1 MRFDNKK
8 YITKRIR
15 FLGWGFFLI
24 FLIIGGKAFYYQVV
38 ISEWLSE
45 KALRQYEKEFVYSG
59 KRGAILDASGRN
71 LAVSIDAES
80 IGAHPKQIKNLAET
94 AKILSDSLSIPKKD
108 LVTRLSSAKQPFV
121 WIKRKVTSREVSLVK
136 AFDLPGVVFKSEHK
150 RYYPNKFL
158 AAQILGFVDMDNK
171 GLAGIEL
178 TYDEVLKG
186 YQDSIKVRRDALG
199 NSFEAE
205 KAIVPDYN
213 GNNLILT
220 IDAMIQY
227 SAEKALASAVT
238 EFGAQSGMVL
248 VMSPRT
254 GDILAMAH
262 YPFYNLNA
270 HAEFDKNLWRV
281 RSVTDPFEPGS
292 TMKIFSAAAAIE
304 SGTANSQTQFFCE
317 NGAYRIGR
325 NTVHDTHSYGTLTL
339 QEIVKYSSNI
349 GAIKVGQ
356 FVGEEI
362 LYKNLKNFGFGDK
375 TGLALSGE
383 TSGILAHFKKWRKID
398 AGTIAFG
405 QGISVSAIQM
415 VAATGALANGG
426 SLMKPQLIK
435 AIVDQ
440 DGKIVQEFK
449 PVKIRQACS
458 PKTAATIREMM
469 KEVITTGGTGTNAA
483 MEGYTVCGKTGTAQK
498 IINGAYARGKYVS
511 SFIGFV
517 PADRAEAVIMVI
529 IDEPT
534 KRHYGGT
541 VAAPAFKKIA
551 LEMLGYLNIPPENM
565 NNRFTVALQREAEG

>member
-1 MRFDNKK
+1 MRNDTEKFTK
-8 YITKRIR
+8 KRIR

-24 FLIIGGKAFYYQVV
+24 FMIIGGKAFYYQVV
-38 ISEWLSE
+38 ISQWLSE
-45 KALRQYEKEFVYSG
+45 KALRQYEREFVYSG
-59 KRGAILDASGRN
+59 KRGAILDASGRH

-80 IGAHPKQIKNLAET
+80 VGVHPKQIKNAAMT
-94 AKILSDSLSIPKKD
+94 AKILSDALNISQKELIA
-108 LVTRLSSAKQPFV
+108 RFSSEKRPFIWV
-121 WIKRKVTSREVSLVK
+121 KRKVTPKEVSLVK
-136 AFDLPGVVFKSEHK
+136 AFNLPGVVFKSEHK

-158 AAQILGFVDMDNK
+158 ASQVLGFVDIDNR

-199 NSFEAE
+199 HSFESE
-205 KAIVPDYN
+205 GTIVPDYN
-213 GNNLILT
+213 GNTLVLT

-227 SAEKALASAVT
+227 SAEKALEFAVT
-238 EFGAQSGMVL
+238 EFGAKSGMVL
-248 VMSPRT
+248 VSSPRT

-262 YPFYNLNA
+262 YPAYNLNS
-270 HAEFDKNLWRV
+270 HSDYDKNLWRA

-292 TMKIFSAAAAIE
+292 TMKIFSAAAAID
-304 SGTANSQTQFFCE
+304 SGLCKPQTEFYCE
-317 NGAYRIGR
+317 NGAYRVGS
-325 NTVHDTHSYGTLTL
+325 NTVHDTHAYGTLTL

-349 GAIKVGQ
+349 GAIKIGQ
-356 FVGEEI
+356 FIGEET
-362 LYKNLKNFGFGDK
+362 LYNTLRRFGFGEK

-383 TSGILAHFKKWRKID
+383 SSGTLAHFRKWRKID

-405 QGISVSAIQM
+405 QGVSVSAVQM
-415 VAATGALANGG
+415 IAATGALANGG
-426 SLMKPQLIK
+426 ALMKPQLIK
-435 AIVDQ
+435 AIVDP

-449 PVKIRQACS
+449 PVRIRQACS
-458 PKTAATIREMM
+458 PNTAATIRQMM

-498 IINGAYARGKYVS
+498 IVNGAYARGKYVS
-511 SFIGFV
+511 SFIGFL

-529 IDEPT
+529 IDEPA

-551 LEMLGYLNIPPENM
+551 LEMMGYLNIPPEHM
-565 NNRFTVALQREAEG
+565 NNRFTVSLGSEVEG